1 MLTSLLSER
10 PLARR
15 IWFAAAS
22 IATLAVAIYVLAAP
36 QTESM

>member
-1 MLTSLLSER
+1 MLTSHLLDR
-10 PLARR
+10 PLVRR

-22 IATLAVAIYVLAAP
+22 IATLAVAVYVLAAP